1 MERDH
6 RSTTFDQMSVGC
18 VGGRLLYGAGQ
29 CVVVVWCRRYLKR
42 ERERGGRFS
51 SAGWMEERKKEIL
64 RDNIIS
70 VRCVDRRRRYSINKF
85 SILNIG
91 GIFLDIYILRG
102 DGYTVALPWVIV
114 YIVDRY

>member
-1 MERDH
+1 MVPPVLE
-6 RSTTFDQMSVGC
+6 
-18 VGGRLLYGAGQ
+18 
-29 CVVVVWCRRYLKR
+29 
-42 ERERGGRFS
+42 ERERKSWPVLICWVDG
-51 SAGWMEERKKEIL
+51 RKKDRDSL
-64 RDNIIS
+64 TNGDNIIS

-114 YIVDRY
+114 YNVDRY